1 MFTYDELVEYKKKYY
16 FKTDKDTGE
25 RKLFDRDSSEFISN
39 SAETTKIMAA
49 LSIMNTLGSTEQQ
62 YGKLT
67 KAPYET
73 PEEQIDWRREQVT
86 LLQKN
91 LLQIL
96 TSGKYTLDEKAFSE
110 MVKISSIDRSFF
122 QTLSYPDKNPEYI
135 TDQSVSLMKYLL
147 ESNGKKLIDYNI
159 DEKLVGTNRTVDF
172 NFTTK
177 EKTFAEKLNPSN
189 PQYTQPEKPKQATP
203 EQQARRREFAE
214 KLVTYY
220 LMAET
225 DKMYDERVEGEDKNM
240 RFAARAINNSQQI
253 HIEQR
258 DFPKLMRLL
267 LASKNISL
275 DGQTDYFEK
284 IISQPEI
291 SKALAEIRDSGQFD
305 KVKSIAERNE
315 QEGKLTNG
323 KLKGHIETK
332 GELGLRIA
340 NRTIAQDPGFI
351 EKATRFISSRSKFS
365 VNEQRDAIALS
376 AVARTQ
382 GKIPSYTQN
391 ENGTFD
397 FNSDEEITR

>member
-1 MFTYDELVEYKKKYY
+1 MLSYDEIMDISKKYRY
-16 FKTDKDTGE
+16 NYNKETQSHYIIDKDTKTELTNMDDYEIMKIKAAIGLNTYM
-25 RKLFDRDSSEFISN
+25 KHIQSSLPIYDLPYHN
-39 SAETTKIMAA
+39 A
-49 LSIMNTLGSTEQQ
+49 TEQNEWEKNFFEVFQ
-62 YGKLT
+62 ESISKIALKGQLSTNTVINMHPAHHYPQEHFFFAMKKNGLEYNRDCYESLMSYLLSESGKKMSDFT
-67 KAPYET
+67 
-73 PEEQIDWRREQVT
+73 ISDR
-86 LLQKN
+86 
-91 LLQIL
+91 
-96 TSGKYTLDEKAFSE
+96 TSGTDIDFTWSVKE
-110 MVKISSIDRSFF
+110 MSF
-122 QTLSYPDKNPEYI
+122 N
-135 TDQSVSLMKYLL
+135 
-147 ESNGKKLIDYNI
+147 
-159 DEKLVGTNRTVDF
+159 
-172 NFTTK
+172 
-177 EKTFAEKLNPSN
+177 EKLNPSN

-214 KLVTYY
+214 KLITYY
-220 LMAET
+220 LKAET
-225 DKMYDERVEGEDKNM
+225 DAMYDERVEGEDKNM

-253 HIEQR
+253 HIEQK

-267 LASKNISL
+267 LAAKNISL

-323 KLKGHIETK
+323 KLKGHNETK

-340 NRTIAQDPGFI
+340 NRTIERNPGFV

-365 VNEQRDAIALS
+365 VNEQSDAIALS

-382 GKIPSYTQN
+382 GKIPSYTKN